1 MIAEQIVDKRE
12 ERSLINWKFHLIVF
26 FIAFAIVVSRRPD
39 ALFNPQFWAEDGTVW
54 YAEAYNQGI
63 LPSLFLP
70 HTGYLQTIS
79 RLSASLAQFFP
90 LAFAPLIFNLVAIAI
105 QILPVNLV
113 ISSRFA
119 ALIPTLKSRLL
130 LGLVYLALPNSYEIN
145 ANITNAQW
153 HLALLACMVVLAA
166 PSRLLIWRCFDV
178 GVVLISALSGPFA
191 ILLTPIAAIRWWVRR
206 QKWLF
211 SILVILAIG
220 ALVQCLALLQQTRT
234 VAQLGASPKLFFKIL
249 AGQVFLSSLFGQN
262 GYEWIMPKHSLYL
275 PLTVLICG
283 ISLLALLYALFNAPL
298 ELRLF
303 IIFAA
308 SIFTTALASPV
319 VNMNSPQWQSM
330 WLPGVGGRYW
340 FMPMLAFVT
349 TLIWLLSVKKPY
361 KFRRVAIVA
370 LAIML
375 VGITLDW
382 TYPRF
387 ADFKFGEYAN
397 KFAAAPQASKVI
409 IPINPPNWKMELLKR

>member
-1 MIAEQIVDKRE
+1 MVIAEKIDKRDQK
-12 ERSLINWKFHLIVF
+12 SLINWQFHVIVF
-26 FIAFAIVVSRRPD
+26 FIAFAIIVSRRLD

-54 YAEAYNQGI
+54 YAEAYNQGF

-79 RLSASLAQFFP
+79 RLTASLAQFFP
-90 LAFAPLIFNLVAIAI
+90 LAFAPLIFNVLAIAI
-105 QILPVNLV
+105 QILPVNFV

-119 ALIPTLKSRLL
+119 VLIPSLKTRLI
-130 LGLVYLALPNSYEIN
+130 LGFLYLALPNSYEIN

-178 GVVLISALSGPFA
+178 GVVVISALSGPFA
-191 ILLTPIAAIRWWVRR
+191 ILLTPIAAIRWWFQR

-211 SILVILAIG
+211 LILIL
-220 ALVQCLALLQQTRT
+220 LATGGLIQYLTIMQQTRV

-249 AGQVFLSSLFGQN
+249 AGQVFLSSLFGQT

-283 ISLLALLYALFNAPL
+283 ISLLALLYALFKAPL

-308 SIFTTALASPV
+308 SIFVTALASPV
-319 VNMNSPQWQSM
+319 VSMNSPQWESM

-361 KFRRVAIVA
+361 NFRRLAIVA

-375 VGITLDW
+375 SGIALDW
-382 TYPRF
+382 TYPPF

-397 KFAAAPQASKVI
+397 KFAAAPPGSKVI
-409 IPINPPNWKMELLKR
+409 IPINPPNWKMELVKR

>member
-1 MIAEQIVDKRE
+1 MIAEQIVDKRGE
-12 ERSLINWKFHLIVF
+12 KAPISWQFHVIIF

-39 ALFNPQFWAEDGTVW
+39 ALFNPQFWAEDGKYW
-54 YAEAYNQGI
+54 YANAYNLGI

-79 RLSASLAQFFP
+79 RLTGSLAQFFP

-105 QILPVNLV
+105 QILLVNLV

-153 HLALLACMVVLAA
+153 HLALLACIVVLAA
-166 PSRLLIWRCFDV
+166 PSRFWIWRCFDV
-178 GVVLISALSGPFA
+178 GVVLLSALSGPFA

-211 SILVILAIG
+211 SILVILATG
-220 ALVQCLALLQQTRT
+220 ALVQSLTLLQQTRT
-234 VAQLGASPKLFFKIL
+234 ASQLGASPKLFFKIL
-249 AGQVFLSSLFGQN
+249 TGQIFLSSLFGQT
-262 GYEWIMPKHSLYL
+262 GYERIMPRHSLYL
-275 PLTVLICG
+275 PLSVLICG
-283 ISLLALLYALFNAPL
+283 ISLLGLLYALFRAPL

-308 SIFTTALASPV
+308 LIFVTSLASPATG
-319 VNMNSPQWQSM
+319 SSTPQWEVL
-330 WLPGVGGRYW
+330 WLPGVGSRYW
-340 FMPMLAFVT
+340 FIPMLAFVT
-349 TLIWLLSVKKPY
+349 TLIWLLSVKQPY
-361 KFRRVAIVA
+361 NFRRVAIVA
-370 LAIML
+370 LTPML
-375 VGITLDW
+375 FGIALDW
-382 TYPRF
+382 TYPPF

-397 KFAAAPQASKVI
+397 KFAAAPQGSKVI
-409 IPINPPNWKMELLKR
+409 IPINPPGWKMELVKR

>member
-1 MIAEQIVDKRE
+1 MIAEQIDKRQV
-12 ERSLINWKFHLIVF
+12 SSPINWQFHLIVF
-26 FIAFAIVVSRRPD
+26 FIAFAIVVSRRLD
-39 ALFNPQFWAEDGTVW
+39 ALFNPQFWAEDGTFW
-54 YAEAYNQGI
+54 YAQAYNQGI

-79 RLSASLAQFFP
+79 RLTASVAQFFP
-90 LAFAPLIFNLVAIAI
+90 LAFAPLIFNVLAIAI

-113 ISSRFA
+113 ISSRYS

-130 LGLVYLALPNSYEIN
+130 LGLVYLGLPNSYEIN

-178 GVVLISALSGPFA
+178 GVVVISALSGPFA
-191 ILLTPIAAIRWWVRR
+191 ILLTPIAAIRWWFQR

-211 SILVILAIG
+211 LILILLATG
-220 ALVQCLALLQQTRT
+220 ALIQCLTLLQQTRT
-234 VAQLGASPKLFFKIL
+234 VSQIGASPKLFFKIL
-249 AGQVFLSSLFGQN
+249 AGQVFLSSLFGQT
-262 GYEWIMPKHSLYL
+262 GYERIMPKHSLYL
-275 PLTVLICG
+275 PLSVLICG
-283 ISLLALLYALFNAPL
+283 VGLLVLLYALFKAPL

-303 IIFAA
+303 IIFAG
-308 SIFTTALASPV
+308 SIFITALASPV
-319 VNMNSPQWQSM
+319 ASMAMPQWEAL
-330 WLPGVGGRYW
+330 WLPGTGGRYW

-361 KFRRVAIVA
+361 NFRRVAIVA
-370 LAIML
+370 LTIMIF
-375 VGITLDW
+375 GIALDW
-382 TYPRF
+382 TYPPF

-397 KFAAAPQASKVI
+397 KFAAAPQGSKVI
-409 IPINPPNWKMELLKR
+409 IPINPPGWKMELIKR